1 MGMTNNMENAVLD
14 ASLGAGA
21 TLLGSTVEIAL
32 STTTIADDGTGIT
45 EPSVGAYARVSVS
58 NDGTNWGAASGGI
71 KTNAVD
77 IIFPE
82 ATAGWGTLTHW
93 ALYDSGVMKF
103 HGTIDDGAGTPDP
116 ITVVTEDRV
125 RFTASQL
132 RITLD

>member
-1 MGMTNNMENAVLD
+1 MGMTNNMKNVVLD

-32 STTTIADDGTGIT
+32 STTTIADDGSGIT
-45 EPSVGAYARVSVS
+45 EPSGNGYARVSVT
-58 NDGTNWGAASGGI
+58 NNGTNWSAASGGI

-82 ATAGWGTLTHW
+82 ATAGWGTISDW

-103 HGTIDDGAGTPDP
+103 HGIVDDGEGTPEP
-116 ITVVTEDRV
+116 IAVLSEYRV

-132 RITLD
+132 RISLD